1 MSDTT
6 PAEGMWGPQ
15 PGTPAYGGL
24 LKRFGARLLDGLL
37 VGITIAVVFAI
48 LPGLSLGGLVYNVV
62 AAGLSFGYFVFME
75 SSRGQT
81 LGKQV
86 LGLRVTGEGGQ
97 SPVAP
102 EVSARRNAWMLL
114 GVLGGVPVLGVLAGL
129 LSLGIVIAIAVTIG
143 SDPQKRGLHDKFGGT
158 MVLEDAA

>member
-6 PAEGMWGPQ
+6 PAGGTWGPE
-15 PGTPAYGGL
+15 PGTPAYGGR
-24 LKRFGARLLDGLL
+24 LKRFLARLLDGLL
-37 VGITIAVVFAI
+37 VGVSIAVVFAI
-48 LPGLSLGGLVYNVV
+48 LPGLSMGGLLYNVV
-62 AAGLSFGYFVFME
+62 ASGLSFGYFVFLE
-75 SSRGQT
+75 SSRGRT

-86 LGLRVTGEGGQ
+86 LGLHVAGEAGQ

-102 EVSARRNAWMLL
+102 EASARRNAWMLI

-129 LSLGIVIAIAVTIG
+129 ASLAIVIAIAVTIG

-158 MVLEDAA
+158 MVLEDA